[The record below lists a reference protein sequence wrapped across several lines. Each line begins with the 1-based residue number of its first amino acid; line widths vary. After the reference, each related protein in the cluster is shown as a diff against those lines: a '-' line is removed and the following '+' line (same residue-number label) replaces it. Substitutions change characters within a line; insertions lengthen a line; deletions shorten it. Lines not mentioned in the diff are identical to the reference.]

1 MYKFLLFLITVIAL
15 FILSAIPSI
24 QFGKV
29 EISFLNYFLQISGT
43 QLAVLIFFL
52 LLIVNYLM
60 SIVKTILFY
69 PANIL
74 DFFERNKKEKF
85 NKKLF
90 ESLFFDIL
98 GDKVEGVKI
107 SRNIKKTNLDPFQIQ
122 SIRRAKLLIDCNY
135 LSESKQTLNSI
146 SLSRHKNIKI
156 IVDFL
161 FARIAYEE
169 GDFLESERIL
179 NSINLKKFEILK
191 LLFLVKSKLGK
202 FEELMELKNI
212 LESKSFTPQQIDTLN
227 LYFIDV
233 LSNFI
238 HSQPANTINDEHFLK
253 KIPNKFLKN
262 EKIKLLIAKKIFE
275 TKDKIALRFF
285 IEKCLDEK
293 WSDDL
298 SLFYLK
304 SISDDAKPHFS
315 KIEKWIKQKD
325 LQKNT
330 GLVLLSYLSVI
341 NDIKGQAKK
350 NLSEIVWEDLD
361 LNFKIVFIFCYQL
374 LDKTKESEHYLKKL
388 FEEI

>member
-1 MYKFLLFLITVIAL
+1 MYKFLLFLITLIVL

-24 QFGKV
+24 QLGKV
-29 EISFLNYFLQISGT
+29 EISFFNYFLEISVT

-52 LLIVNYLM
+52 LLIVNYLI
-60 SIVKTILFY
+60 SIVKKILFY

-74 DFFERNKKEKF
+74 DFFKRNKKDKF

-90 ESLFFDIL
+90 DSLFFEVL
-98 GDKVEGVKI
+98 GDKIEGARI
-107 SRNIKKTNLDPFQIQ
+107 SKDIKQTNFDPFQIQ
-122 SIRRAKLLIDCNY
+122 SIRRAKLLIDCNL
-135 LSESKQTLNSI
+135 LSEAKHTLNSI
-146 SLSRHKNIKI
+146 SISRHKNIKI

-169 GDFLESERIL
+169 SDFRESEKIL
-179 NSINLKKFEILK
+179 NRIALKKFEILK

-202 FEELMELKNI
+202 FEDLIEMKNI
-212 LESKSFTPQQIDTLN
+212 LESKSFTIQQTDTLN
-227 LYFIDV
+227 FYFIDV
-233 LSNFI
+233 LSSFI
-238 HSQPANTINDEHFLK
+238 HSQPADTVNDEHFLK
-253 KIPNKFLKN
+253 KIPNKFLRN

-298 SLFYLK
+298 SFFYLK
-304 SISDDAKPHFS
+304 SISDDAKPHLS
-315 KIEKWIKQKD
+315 KIETWIKQKD
-325 LQKNT
+325 IQKNK

-350 NLSEIVWEDLD
+350 NLSEVLWEDLD
-361 LNFKIVFIFCYQL
+361 LNFKIISIYCYQL

>member
-1 MYKFLLFLITVIAL
+1 
-15 FILSAIPSI
+15 
-24 QFGKV
+24 
-29 EISFLNYFLQISGT
+29 
-43 QLAVLIFFL
+43 
-52 LLIVNYLM
+52 M
-60 SIVKTILFY
+60 SLY
-69 PANIL
+69 
-74 DFFERNKKEKF
+74 
-85 NKKLF
+85 
-90 ESLFFDIL
+90 
-98 GDKVEGVKI
+98 
-107 SRNIKKTNLDPFQIQ
+107 IK
-122 SIRRAKLLIDCNY
+122 
-135 LSESKQTLNSI
+135 
-146 SLSRHKNIKI
+146 
-156 IVDFL
+156 
-161 FARIAYEE
+161 
-169 GDFLESERIL
+169 
-179 NSINLKKFEILK
+179 
-191 LLFLVKSKLGK
+191 
-202 FEELMELKNI
+202 
-212 LESKSFTPQQIDTLN
+212 LN

-238 HSQPANTINDEHFLK
+238 HSQPANIINYEHFLK

-304 SISDDAKPHFS
+304 SISDDAKPHLS

-361 LNFKIVFIFCYQL
+361 LNFKIIFIFCYQL

>member
-1 MYKFLLFLITVIAL
+1 MYKFLLFLITLIAL

-24 QFGKV
+24 QLGKV
-29 EISFLNYFLQISGT
+29 EISFLNYFLEISGT

-52 LLIVNYLM
+52 LLIINYLTT
-60 SIVKTILFY
+60 IVKTILFY

-98 GDKVEGVKI
+98 GDKIEGVKI

-135 LSESKQTLNSI
+135 LSEAKQILNSI
-146 SLSRHKNIKI
+146 SLSRHKNIKL

-169 GDFLESERIL
+169 GDFVKSERIL

-212 LESKSFTPQQIDTLN
+212 LESKSFTTQQTDTLN

-262 EKIKLLIAKKIFE
+262 EKIKYLIAKKIFE

-304 SISDDAKPHFS
+304 SISDDAKPHLS

-361 LNFKIVFIFCYQL
+361 LNFKIIFIFCYQL